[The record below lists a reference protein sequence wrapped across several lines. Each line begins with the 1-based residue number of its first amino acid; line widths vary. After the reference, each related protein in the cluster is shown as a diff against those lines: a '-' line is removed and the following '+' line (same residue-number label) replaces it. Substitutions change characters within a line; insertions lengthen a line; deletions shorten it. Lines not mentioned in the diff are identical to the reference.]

1 MAIVQMTSFSLM
13 MPKTKKEALLQ
24 AFQRFG
30 DVHVKA
36 LTPDKDNF
44 LHSLPVENVEQMQ
57 QQRDSIRQY
66 IAEIERFEKANRWL
80 VSAKERTQLMKRELN
95 VNTMT
100 FEELEQRAEQID
112 IESLLSSMDEAGAL
126 HEGEDQGKGFYYIEP
141 WKNTKLK
148 DRILVE
154 IRDNKPIIGTVAAEF
169 EHGFVQDIRNAGH
182 IFCVVRKFD
191 DENVLFVLKPSKDQ
205 LETAEIFAQKYH
217 MKRRSAQ
224 SVQMNHE
231 VLAVGQMIDRMIRR
245 RNRTDGSLEKIA
257 QRKQDLMIYYE
268 YLENML
274 FRAEEQKKFV
284 NTDSMLIVSGW
295 VPSASKERFASAV
308 EGICDNQCI
317 LKLEDVPR
325 NNPEAPVKLKNG
337 KFTSAFETV
346 TQMYST
352 PHYNEVDPTPVFTP
366 FYILFFGMMLAD
378 VGYGLMILIIS
389 FLALMLF
396 KLKPGTKKVAR
407 FLLAVSFST
416 SVWGAIYGSFFGG
429 IVPMTPLIN
438 PNTEFT
444 RVLIMSIIFGIVHLL
459 VGLGIKAY
467 LFIRDGY
474 PIYALFDV
482 GFWYMVL
489 IGGIGLAAQ
498 AIVPALAQ
506 AQTVLAVIAIIGML
520 GIFLTNGRGARTIFG
535 KLASGLYSLY
545 GLTNYISDI
554 VSYSRLMAL
563 GLAGGSIGIAINMIV
578 RMVSSKGIIGIL
590 AGTVIFIGAH
600 LFNLFISGLSAYV
613 HSSRLI
619 YVEFFSKFFTGGGTQ
634 FRPFRAKGTYIN
646 IV

>member
-13 MPKTKKEALLQ
+13 TPKEKKDALLQ

-30 DVHVKA
+30 DVHIKA
-36 LTPDKDNF
+36 LTPDKDDF
-44 LHSLPVENVEQMQ
+44 MQSLPPEDVEALLHR
-57 QQRDSIRQY
+57 RDSIRQY

-80 VSAKERTQLMKRELN
+80 VSAKERAQLMKRGIN

-100 FEELEQRAEQID
+100 FEELEQHARQID
-112 IESLLSSMDEAGAL
+112 IDSLLSGMDESRAL
-126 HEGEDQGKGFYYIEP
+126 HEDEDNSEAFYYIEP
-141 WKNTKLK
+141 WEKTKLK
-148 DRILVE
+148 DRILIE
-154 IRDNKPIIGTVAAEF
+154 IRDSKAIIGTVAAEH
-169 EHGFVQDIRNAGH
+169 ETGFVQDIQNAGE
-182 IFCVVRKFD
+182 IFSIVHKTN
-191 DENVLFVLKPSKDQ
+191 DENVLFILKPSMDQ
-205 LETAEIFAQKYH
+205 IETAQILAQKYH

-224 SVQMNHE
+224 SVHMNHE
-231 VLAVGQMIDRMIRR
+231 IIAFRHKIDKMIRR
-245 RNRTDGSLEKIA
+245 RNRTDGSLEKLA

-268 YLENML
+268 YLENLL
-274 FRAEEQKKFV
+274 FRINEQKKFV
-284 NTDSMLIVSGW
+284 QTDSMLIISGW
-295 VPSASKERFASAV
+295 IPSACKEAFESAV
-308 EGICDNQCI
+308 EGVCANQCI

-325 NNPEAPVKLKNG
+325 SDHEAPVKLQNNG
-337 KFTSAFETV
+337 FTSAFESV
-346 TQMYST
+346 TKMYAT
-352 PHYNEVDPTPVFTP
+352 PHYYEVDPTPIFTP

-378 VGYGLMILIIS
+378 IGYGLMMLLVTL
-389 FLALMLF
+389 LALTLF
-396 KLKPGTKKVAR
+396 NLKPGTKKMVR
-407 FLLAVSFST
+407 FLFFVSFST
-416 SVWGAIYGSFFGG
+416 TVWGAVYGSFFGG
-429 IVPMTPLIN
+429 MMPMTPLIN

-444 RVLIMSIIFGIVHLL
+444 RVLIMSIIFGVVHLL
-459 VGLGIKAY
+459 VGLGVKAY
-467 LFIRDGY
+467 LFIRDGH

-489 IGGIGLAAQ
+489 LGGIGLAAQ
-498 AIVPALAQ
+498 AILPQLAQ
-506 AQTVLAVIAIIGML
+506 AQTVLLVVTIIGML
-520 GIFLTNGRGARTIFG
+520 GILLTNGRGARTLFG

-578 RMVSSKGIIGIL
+578 RMVSGAGIIGIL

-619 YVEFFSKFFTGGGTQ
+619 YVEFFSKFFTGGGTEFQ
-634 FRPFRAKGTYIN
+634 PFRAKSTYIN